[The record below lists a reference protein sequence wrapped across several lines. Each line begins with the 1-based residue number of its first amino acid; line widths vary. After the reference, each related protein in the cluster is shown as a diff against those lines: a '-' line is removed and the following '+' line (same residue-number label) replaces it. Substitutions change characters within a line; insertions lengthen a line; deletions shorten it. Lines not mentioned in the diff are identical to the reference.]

1 MNVRICNQNPAEI
14 STEAN
19 SAAGRT
25 QATGGA
31 SPQSAALELGA
42 GEDTATISSA
52 TSQLASDLPIR
63 QDRVDA
69 LRSQIESGTYT
80 VDAHAVANA
89 MLQNYFRS

>member
-1 MNVRICNQNPAEI
+1 MNVRIHNQSPAEI

-19 SAAGRT
+19 SSAGRT
-25 QATGGA
+25 QAMGGA
-31 SPQSAALELGA
+31 SSQSATSKPGA

-52 TSQLASDLPIR
+52 TSQLAGNLPIR
-63 QDRVDA
+63 QDRVNA